1 MKESQL
7 LKAFSQSLDRFYLWW
22 TLQKSRVDH
31 RPSSY
36 DFGALV
42 TGQYLDYPQLFYP
55 KPGEIPDIRFVETN
69 RTSEIEVSRVTFA
82 SPMETKYGQ
91 NNLVYGKLFSP
102 SGATPLSA
110 MVVLHGWSRPALTL
124 EERLCLALGQRGI
137 VSLLITLPY
146 HVQRAPRG
154 SWSGEYALS
163 GDVLRTIEGFRQSVQ
178 EVRAV
183 IPFLKRYSERVGVL
197 GISLGG
203 MIAHIVMD
211 LENTDFGISLLA
223 GGNNA
228 GIVWEGIATRDVR
241 KQIQNAGITR
251 KQLSQIWAIID
262 PARLAR
268 HNRVKKILM
277 INGLYDQVV
286 PPKFTLE
293 LWESLGRPPIRWYP
307 CAHISFFLF
316 LKRIINDV
324 MHFIHGD

>member
-1 MKESQL
+1 MKGSQL
-7 LKAFSQSLDRFYLWW
+7 LKALSTSLDRFYLWW

-36 DFGALV
+36 DFDAFI
-42 TGQYLDYPQLFYP
+42 TGQYLDSPQIFYP
-55 KPGEIPDIRFVETN
+55 KPREIVNVRFGETN
-69 RTSEIEVSRVTFA
+69 RSSEIEVSPLTFT
-82 SPMETKYGQ
+82 SPVKTRYGE

-102 SGATPLSA
+102 ARDIPLLA
-110 MVVLHGWSRPALTL
+110 IVVLHGWSRPALTL

-146 HVQRAPRG
+146 HLQRAPEG

-163 GDVLRTIEGFRQSVQ
+163 GDVLRTIYGFRQSVQ

-203 MIAHIVMD
+203 MIAHVVMD
-211 LENTDFGISLLA
+211 LEDMDFGVSLLA
-223 GGNNA
+223 GGNTA
-228 GIVWEGIATRDVR
+228 GIVWEGIATRDIR
-241 KQIQNAGITR
+241 KQIQKAGITR
-251 KQLSQIWAIID
+251 EQLNQLWGVID

-268 HNRVKKILM
+268 HNRVKRILM
-277 INGLYDQVV
+277 INGLYDQVI

-307 CAHISFFLF
+307 CAHISFFFF

-324 MHFIHGD
+324 MHFIRGD

>member
-1 MKESQL
+1 M
-7 LKAFSQSLDRFYLWW
+7 KAFSQSLDRFYLWW
-22 TLQKSRVDH
+22 TLQKSRLDH
-31 RPSSY
+31 RPPSY
-36 DFGALV
+36 DFGAFI
-42 TGQYLDYPQLFYP
+42 TGQYLDLPQLFYP
-55 KPGEIPDIRFVETN
+55 KPREIVDMRFEETN
-69 RTSEIEVSRVTFA
+69 PTSEIEVSRLTFT
-82 SPMETKYGQ
+82 SPVETRYGE

-102 SGATPLSA
+102 ARDAPLSA

-137 VSLLITLPY
+137 ASLLITLPY
-146 HVQRAPRG
+146 HIQRAPRD

-163 GDVLRTIEGFRQSVQ
+163 GNVLRTIEGFRQSVQ

-183 IPFLKRYSERVGVL
+183 IPFLKRYSERVGLL
-197 GISLGG
+197 GVSLGG
-203 MIAHIVMD
+203 MIAHVVMD
-211 LENTDFGISLLA
+211 LENMDFGVSLLT

-241 KQIQNAGITR
+241 KQIQKAGITR
-251 KQLSQIWAIID
+251 EQLNQIWAIID

-268 HNRVKKILM
+268 HNRVKRILM

-293 LWESLGRPPIRWYP
+293 LWESLGRPVIRWYP